1 MAKRGVKNKK
11 KSVFNNTCAVY
22 VGTMITVVHRKLA
35 DLYTYTQNTNVRAC
49 KDYILFCRMGFGH
62 DNIMW
67 FIIEISRPY
76 YTAGKTMLLKT
87 RIREYAY
94 SILCMYCILV

>member
-1 MAKRGVKNKK
+1 MR
-11 KSVFNNTCAVY
+11 
-22 VGTMITVVHRKLA
+22 
-35 DLYTYTQNTNVRAC
+35 
-49 KDYILFCRMGFGH
+49 FGN

-87 RIREYAY
+87 RIRVQYF
-94 SILCMYCILV
+94 MYVLHFSLVIDTYIVYLMEQIIHHTI